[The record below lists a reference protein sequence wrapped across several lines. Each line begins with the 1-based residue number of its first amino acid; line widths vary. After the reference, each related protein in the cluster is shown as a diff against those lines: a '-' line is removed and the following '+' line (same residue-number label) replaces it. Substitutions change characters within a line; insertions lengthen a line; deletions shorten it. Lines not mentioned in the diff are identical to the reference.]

1 MTEDRSIH
9 SAETLTVSALNRS
22 WHPKLPLGWMRHSV
36 VLLAATLTGLFT
48 AQNITLV
55 QALDRKIQTAF
66 FQVRGPINPP
76 ADIII
81 LALDQ
86 NSLDQGSKIYPSD
99 PQKYSYLAP
108 LETSP
113 PRRTAYATAITRLL
127 QAGARVVALDV
138 LFDAPSD
145 RPEDDQ
151 QFQTALAQQPK
162 KVVLIAQ
169 YEGNQ
174 TDQGH
179 LMQLTLPDPRFR
191 SLPLAI
197 GYTNYPLDP
206 QTSTIHLLS
215 SQYPLLEAAT
225 YPPDQAQE
233 FLRLSASLPSF
244 AQAILQADG
253 YPFKTPKGS
262 NIQFYGPE
270 GTFNQIPF
278 WEVLDPNSWAVHQ
291 DKGTFKNRVVL
302 IGATAKSFKD
312 ILRTPFGDMPGV
324 EVHANS
330 VATLMQNRSIAEAL
344 THVPL
349 RGLVMGLGVLAIVY
363 WQSRLRHPW
372 QQIAGT
378 GAGAV
383 LWAGI
388 GYILFTSGQLI
399 VPVAVPMVAI
409 ASSGVAYLIMGSL
422 QRRSA
427 SLDHKNLIPSEQET
441 ELDQEGHRKQVEGQ
455 PINLERGA
463 LLASRYEIVNAIG
476 AGGFGKTY
484 KARDTQRPG
493 HPFCVVKQL
502 RPARND
508 PKHLKYAQDS
518 FKREAQVLEAL
529 GKEHPQIPGLLAYFA
544 ENGEFYLVQEFIEG
558 IALQRELGRSGQ
570 TPECQVL
577 SMLKDL
583 LPVLAFIHRHRV
595 IHRDIKPS
603 NIIRRSS
610 DKKLV
615 LIDFGAVKTAMDDP
629 NKPDLTVG
637 IGTPGYTP
645 PEQMSGQPRYNSDL
659 YALGIVA
666 VEALTGLPPNKLQ
679 SDLETGEILWQQHA
693 PHVSKAL
700 ADIVSQMI
708 QGNADK
714 RYQSSAQV
722 LEALSQPPFDDLN
735 IAPAILASLMA
746 EEPTVL
752 EDDAEDD
759 TATRPWPTIFSQ
771 GAAETPSTQSATS
784 QNDPLSSPP
793 SLPPTDTPDASLP
806 LSEEPTERVSS
817 SPSLLPTDT
826 LPSPETPDI
835 SPQPPEGSD
844 PTEPFNA
851 SD

>member
-1 MTEDRSIH
+1 MTEDRSVH
-9 SAETLTVSALNRS
+9 SAETLTVSALNRP
-22 WHPKLPLGWMRHSV
+22 WHLKLYPGWMRHSV
-36 VLLAATLTGLFT
+36 VILAAALTGLFT
-48 AQNITLV
+48 AQNSALV
-55 QALDRKIQTAF
+55 QALDRKVQTAF
-66 FQVRGPINPP
+66 FQVRGAITPP
-76 ADIII
+76 ADIVI

-113 PRRTAYATAITRLL
+113 PKRTAYATAISRLL

-174 TDQGH
+174 TEQGH

-225 YPPDQAQE
+225 YPPEQAQE

-253 YPFKTPKGS
+253 YPLKTPKGS

-270 GTFNQIPF
+270 GTFTQISF

-291 DKGTFKNRVVL
+291 EKGTFKNRIVL
-302 IGATAKSFKD
+302 VGATAKSFKD

-344 THVPL
+344 TNLPL
-349 RGLVMGLGVLAIVY
+349 RGLVMGLGILVIVY

-383 LWAGI
+383 LWAGV
-388 GYILFTSGQLI
+388 GYILFTSAQLI
-399 VPVAVPMVAI
+399 VPVAVPLGAI
-409 ASSGVAYLIMGSL
+409 ATSGVAYLIVGSL
-422 QRRSA
+422 QRRSTDPVDKA
-427 SLDHKNLIPSEQET
+427 TPSEQET
-441 ELDQEGHRKQVEGQ
+441 ELDQSSQSRQIDGQ
-455 PINLERGA
+455 PSNLDRGT
-463 LLASRYEIVNAIG
+463 LLAGRYEIVQAIG
-476 AGGFGKTY
+476 AGGFGQTY

-493 HPFCVVKQL
+493 YPFCVVKQL
-502 RPARND
+502 RPVRKNND
-508 PKHLKYAQDS
+508 PKHLKYAQAS

-529 GKEHPQIPGLLAYFA
+529 GKEHPQIPGLLAYFV
-544 ENGEFYLVQEFIEG
+544 EKGEFYLVQEFIEG

-577 SMLKDL
+577 SILKDL

-679 SDLETGEILWQQHA
+679 SNLETGEILWQEHA

-714 RYQSSAQV
+714 RYQSAAQV
-722 LEALSQPPFDDLN
+722 LEALSQPPFDDLD
-735 IAPAILASLMA
+735 IDPSILCSLMA

-752 EDDAEDD
+752 EDDADED
-759 TATRPWPTIFSQ
+759 TATRPWPTVFSQ
-771 GAAETPSTQSATS
+771 GTAENPFTQSPPS
-784 QNDPLSSPP
+784 QDETLPSPP
-793 SLPPTDTPDASLP
+793 SLPPTDTP
-806 LSEEPTERVSS
+806 
-817 SPSLLPTDT
+817 
-826 LPSPETPDI
+826 
-835 SPQPPEGSD
+835 
-844 PTEPFNA
+844 N
-851 SD
+851 